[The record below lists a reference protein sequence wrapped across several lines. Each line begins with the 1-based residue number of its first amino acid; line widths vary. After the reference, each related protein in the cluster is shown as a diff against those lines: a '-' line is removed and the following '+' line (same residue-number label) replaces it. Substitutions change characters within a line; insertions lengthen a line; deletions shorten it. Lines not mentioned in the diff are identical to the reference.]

1 MIIFATPKVCKG
13 KTRILYFYLSKLFF
27 YVYFFFLIYY
37 SIQKHSYINSTMPII
52 PLEDDKD
59 DDWILEDEDDPEFQA
74 ILQGNSSKGPAQRT
88 LEGSVAA
95 VSTRPQND
103 KYETIPVPVK
113 INTPTHHAMDFENLK
128 TYIYPTNFE
137 IRDYQYN
144 IVERAFY
151 DNLLVALPTGLGKTF
166 IASTVM
172 LNFLRWFPISK
183 IIFMAPTRPLV
194 AQQIKACCSIAG
206 IPSSKVAILLDK
218 TRRNRA
224 EIWNS
229 RQVFFTTPQV
239 VENDLAS
246 GVVNPKS
253 IALLVIDEAH
263 RAKGNYSYNNV
274 VKFINRFSDSYR
286 ILALTAT
293 PASDVEGVQQIID
306 NLNISKVEVRTEQS
320 IDIVRHMKRKTVERK
335 TCYPSSEITECI
347 ELLAEGIT
355 PVLNTA
361 KERGLLDLTDPTR
374 INFLQCMEISR
385 KIVANPTIPEGL
397 KWSNYFILQLLGM
410 VGQCYRRLNIYGIR
424 SFQSYFNEKFLEFK
438 TKWNAKKSTNKLNA
452 DFYFS
457 DPITTLMDRV
467 EELSKTLTYGHPKIE
482 ALMEELDDF
491 FKNHETAGSRVI
503 IFTEFRES
511 ALEIVQ
517 CIEKANDNRK
527 PHIFIGQSKEKEKF
541 DVENFGKKKQK
552 GQTKKK
558 KDERPSTRSSSENA
572 QMTGMSQK
580 LQKEIIKKFKKGVF
594 NILVATS
601 IGEEGLD
608 IGEVDLII
616 CYDSTSSPIKNIQR
630 MGRTGRKR
638 DGKVLMLFSSNEE
651 SKFDK
656 AMGGYE
662 YIQQHIMKGDFIQLR
677 PQHRMI
683 PDEYKPEAVKQLI
696 QIPEENIELKAEDDE
711 DEIIRIATSYMLGG
725 KGKKGKK
732 ANNNSTKK
740 PAKTFFMPDNVETG
754 FKSAATMVR
763 KVGDNKSLAERNKEK
778 TFLDKLVDS
787 DSESEVDKEN
797 ENVIQ
802 EVDKSKNQEQND
814 HIITELDNTEQSVAG
829 NTKSTTNGTSY
840 SEPENNNQVNQ
851 ESVTANLDSVARVP
865 EPEVI
870 ENSESEEEQ
879 ISKITHNTPAT
890 SVDLSNGPEE
900 TSYKI
905 DSVLIDLIDDD
916 FTFSS
921 DTEGD
926 KVEVI
931 DAVSPEVCK
940 LPEKPATPP
949 IRKSLGVKRKVNKT
963 PDPESNSISIPSS
976 TTKKSHN
983 EVTRKVVQ
991 DPSTTNKKSLG
1002 VKRPRPVSII
1012 DQLKRQKIRSQVI
1025 VSRETQSIIEHE
1037 SRTQSSLPSP
1047 RNMSDEISE
1056 IDVIID
1062 LDDDDDDDNK
1072 VNGHDKS
1079 QTTISKVQPIYEF
1092 SNKEDEGFLSSSQTR
1107 ELYKNYYIAIDS
1119 SDDIPFYDPVQGFS
1133 KIKDT
1138 DKFTMGR
1145 TGLITH
1151 SLRTQRLFQACNAEY
1166 DSQLAAQTK
1175 DNDKQDYTFIL
1186 KK

>member
-1 MIIFATPKVCKG
+1 
-13 KTRILYFYLSKLFF
+13 
-27 YVYFFFLIYY
+27 
-37 SIQKHSYINSTMPII
+37 MPII
-52 PLEDDKD
+52 PLEDDED

-424 SFQSYFNEKFLEFK
+424 SFQNYFNEKFLEFK

-467 EELSKTLTYGHPKIE
+467 EELLKTLTYGHPKIE

-711 DEIIRIATSYMLGG
+711 DEIIRIATLYMLGG

-787 DSESEVDKEN
+787 DSDSEVDKEN

-879 ISKITHNTPAT
+879 ISKMTHNTPAT

-905 DSVLIDLIDDD
+905 DLVLIDLIDDD

-921 DTEGD
+921 DTEGE

-931 DAVSPEVCK
+931 DAVSSEVCK

-983 EVTRKVVQ
+983 EVSRKVVQ

-1047 RNMSDEISE
+1047 RNTLDEISE
-1056 IDVIID
+1056 TDVIID
-1062 LDDDDDDDNK
+1062 LDDDDGDDNK
-1072 VNGHDKS
+1072 VNSHDKL

-1092 SNKEDEGFLSSSQTR
+1092 SNKEDEGFLSSLQTR

-1145 TGLITH
+1145 TGPITH
-1151 SLRTQRLFQACNAEY
+1151 SLRTQRLFQACNAEF

>member
-1 MIIFATPKVCKG
+1 
-13 KTRILYFYLSKLFF
+13 
-27 YVYFFFLIYY
+27 
-37 SIQKHSYINSTMPII
+37 MPII

-361 KERGLLDLTDPTR
+361 NERGLLDLTDPTR

-467 EELSKTLTYGHPKIE
+467 EELLKTLTYGHPKIE

-711 DEIIRIATSYMLGG
+711 DEIIRIATLYMLGG

-840 SEPENNNQVNQ
+840 SEPDNNNQVNQ

-905 DSVLIDLIDDD
+905 DLVLIDLIDDD

-1047 RNMSDEISE
+1047 RNTLDEISE

-1072 VNGHDKS
+1072 VNGHDKL

-1092 SNKEDEGFLSSSQTR
+1092 SNKEDEGFLSSLQTR

-1145 TGLITH
+1145 TGPITH
-1151 SLRTQRLFQACNAEY
+1151 SLRTQRLFQACNAEF

>member
-1 MIIFATPKVCKG
+1 
-13 KTRILYFYLSKLFF
+13 
-27 YVYFFFLIYY
+27 
-37 SIQKHSYINSTMPII
+37 MPII
-52 PLEDDKD
+52 PLEDDED

-467 EELSKTLTYGHPKIE
+467 EELLKTLTYGHPKIE

-711 DEIIRIATSYMLGG
+711 DEIIRIATLYMLGG

-787 DSESEVDKEN
+787 DSDSEVDKEN

-879 ISKITHNTPAT
+879 ISKMTHNTPAT

-905 DSVLIDLIDDD
+905 DLVLIDLIDDD

-921 DTEGD
+921 DTEGE

-931 DAVSPEVCK
+931 DAVSSEVCK

-983 EVTRKVVQ
+983 EVSRKVVQ

-1047 RNMSDEISE
+1047 RNTLDEISE
-1056 IDVIID
+1056 TDVIID
-1062 LDDDDDDDNK
+1062 LDDDDGDDNK
-1072 VNGHDKS
+1072 VNSHDKL

-1092 SNKEDEGFLSSSQTR
+1092 SNKEDEGFLSSLQTR

-1145 TGLITH
+1145 TGPITH
-1151 SLRTQRLFQACNAEY
+1151 SLRTQRLFQACNAEF

>member
-1 MIIFATPKVCKG
+1 
-13 KTRILYFYLSKLFF
+13 
-27 YVYFFFLIYY
+27 
-37 SIQKHSYINSTMPII
+37 MPII
-52 PLEDDKD
+52 PLEDDED

-361 KERGLLDLTDPTR
+361 NERGLLDLTDPTR

-467 EELSKTLTYGHPKIE
+467 EELLKTLTYGHPKIE

-711 DEIIRIATSYMLGG
+711 DEIIRIATLYMLGG

-787 DSESEVDKEN
+787 DSDSEVDKEN

-905 DSVLIDLIDDD
+905 DLVLIDLIDDD

-1047 RNMSDEISE
+1047 RNTLDEISE

-1062 LDDDDDDDNK
+1062 LDDDDDDNK
-1072 VNGHDKS
+1072 VNSHDKL

-1092 SNKEDEGFLSSSQTR
+1092 SNKEDEGFLSSLQTR

-1145 TGLITH
+1145 TGPITH
-1151 SLRTQRLFQACNAEY
+1151 SLRTQRLFQACNAEF

>member
-1 MIIFATPKVCKG
+1 
-13 KTRILYFYLSKLFF
+13 
-27 YVYFFFLIYY
+27 
-37 SIQKHSYINSTMPII
+37 MPII
-52 PLEDDKD
+52 PLEDDED

-361 KERGLLDLTDPTR
+361 NERGLLDLTDPTR

-467 EELSKTLTYGHPKIE
+467 EELLKTLTYGHPKIE

-711 DEIIRIATSYMLGG
+711 DEIIRIATLYMLGG

-787 DSESEVDKEN
+787 DSDSEVDKEN

-905 DSVLIDLIDDD
+905 DLVLIDLIDDD

-926 KVEVI
+926 KVQVI

-1002 VKRPRPVSII
+1002 VKRPRPVSIT

-1047 RNMSDEISE
+1047 RNTLDEISE

-1062 LDDDDDDDNK
+1062 LDDDDDDNK
-1072 VNGHDKS
+1072 VNGHDKL

-1092 SNKEDEGFLSSSQTR
+1092 SNKEDEGFLSSLQTR

-1145 TGLITH
+1145 TGPITH
-1151 SLRTQRLFQACNAEY
+1151 SLRTQRLFQACNAEF

>member
-52 PLEDDKD
+52 PLEDDED

-467 EELSKTLTYGHPKIE
+467 EELLKTLTYGHPKIE

-711 DEIIRIATSYMLGG
+711 DEIIRIATLYMLGG

-787 DSESEVDKEN
+787 DSDSEVDKEN

-905 DSVLIDLIDDD
+905 DLVLIDLIDDD

-931 DAVSPEVCK
+931 DAVSSEVCK

-1047 RNMSDEISE
+1047 RNMLDEISE

-1062 LDDDDDDDNK
+1062 LDDDDDDNK
-1072 VNGHDKS
+1072 VNSHDKL

-1092 SNKEDEGFLSSSQTR
+1092 SNKEDEGFLSSLQTR

-1145 TGLITH
+1145 TGPITH
-1151 SLRTQRLFQACNAEY
+1151 SLRTQRLFQACNAEF

>member
-787 DSESEVDKEN
+787 DSDSEVDKEN

-851 ESVTANLDSVARVP
+851 ESVTANLDSVARMP

-1072 VNGHDKS
+1072 VISHDKS
-1079 QTTISKVQPIYEF
+1079 QTTISKIQPIYEF

-1145 TGLITH
+1145 TGPITH
-1151 SLRTQRLFQACNAEY
+1151 SLRTQRLFQACNAEF

-1175 DNDKQDYTFIL
+1175 DNDKQVYTFIL

>member
-1 MIIFATPKVCKG
+1 
-13 KTRILYFYLSKLFF
+13 
-27 YVYFFFLIYY
+27 
-37 SIQKHSYINSTMPII
+37 MPII
-52 PLEDDKD
+52 PLEDDED

-361 KERGLLDLTDPTR
+361 NERGLLDLTDPTR

-467 EELSKTLTYGHPKIE
+467 EELLKTLTYGHPKIE

-711 DEIIRIATSYMLGG
+711 DEIIRIATLYMLGG

-787 DSESEVDKEN
+787 DSDSEVDKEN

-905 DSVLIDLIDDD
+905 DLVLIDLIDDD

-926 KVEVI
+926 KVQVI

-1047 RNMSDEISE
+1047 RNMLDEISE

-1072 VNGHDKS
+1072 VNGHDKL

-1092 SNKEDEGFLSSSQTR
+1092 SNKEDEGFLSSLQTR

-1145 TGLITH
+1145 TGPITH
-1151 SLRTQRLFQACNAEY
+1151 SLRTQRLFQACNAEF

>member
-1 MIIFATPKVCKG
+1 
-13 KTRILYFYLSKLFF
+13 
-27 YVYFFFLIYY
+27 
-37 SIQKHSYINSTMPII
+37 MPII
-52 PLEDDKD
+52 PLEDDED

-361 KERGLLDLTDPTR
+361 NERGLLDLTDPTR

-424 SFQSYFNEKFLEFK
+424 SFQNYFNEKFLEFK

-467 EELSKTLTYGHPKIE
+467 EELLKTLTYGHPKIE

-491 FKNHETAGSRVI
+491 FKNHETADSRVI

-711 DEIIRIATSYMLGG
+711 DEIIRIATLYMLGG

-787 DSESEVDKEN
+787 DSDSEVDKEN

-851 ESVTANLDSVARVP
+851 ESVTANLDSVVRVP

-905 DSVLIDLIDDD
+905 DLVLIDLIDDD

-926 KVEVI
+926 KVQVI

-983 EVTRKVVQ
+983 EVSRKVVQ

-1047 RNMSDEISE
+1047 RNTLDEISE

-1062 LDDDDDDDNK
+1062 LDDDDDDNK
-1072 VNGHDKS
+1072 VNGHDKL

-1092 SNKEDEGFLSSSQTR
+1092 SNKEDEGFLSSLQTR

-1145 TGLITH
+1145 TGPITH
-1151 SLRTQRLFQACNAEY
+1151 SLRTQRLFQACNAEF

-1175 DNDKQDYTFIL
+1175 DNDKQVYTFIL

>member
-1 MIIFATPKVCKG
+1 
-13 KTRILYFYLSKLFF
+13 
-27 YVYFFFLIYY
+27 
-37 SIQKHSYINSTMPII
+37 MPII
-52 PLEDDKD
+52 PLEDDED

-320 IDIVRHMKRKTVERK
+320 IDIVRHMKRKTVEKK

-361 KERGLLDLTDPTR
+361 NERGLLDLTDPTR

-467 EELSKTLTYGHPKIE
+467 EELLKTLTYGHPKIE

-711 DEIIRIATSYMLGG
+711 DEIIRIATLYMLGG

-787 DSESEVDKEN
+787 DSDSEVDKEN

-905 DSVLIDLIDDD
+905 DLVLIDLIDDD

-1047 RNMSDEISE
+1047 RNTLDEISE

-1072 VNGHDKS
+1072 VNGHDKL

-1092 SNKEDEGFLSSSQTR
+1092 SNKEDEGFLSSLQTR

>member
-1 MIIFATPKVCKG
+1 
-13 KTRILYFYLSKLFF
+13 
-27 YVYFFFLIYY
+27 
-37 SIQKHSYINSTMPII
+37 MPII
-52 PLEDDKD
+52 PLEDDED

-467 EELSKTLTYGHPKIE
+467 EELLKTLTYGHPKIE

-711 DEIIRIATSYMLGG
+711 DEIIRIATLYMLGG

-787 DSESEVDKEN
+787 DSDSEVDKEN

-840 SEPENNNQVNQ
+840 SEPDNNNQVNQ

-905 DSVLIDLIDDD
+905 DLVLIDLIDDD

-931 DAVSPEVCK
+931 DAVSSEVCK

-1047 RNMSDEISE
+1047 RNMLDEISE

-1072 VNGHDKS
+1072 VNGHDKL

-1092 SNKEDEGFLSSSQTR
+1092 SNKEDEGFLSSLQTR

-1151 SLRTQRLFQACNAEY
+1151 SLRTQRLFQACNAEF

>member
-1 MIIFATPKVCKG
+1 
-13 KTRILYFYLSKLFF
+13 
-27 YVYFFFLIYY
+27 
-37 SIQKHSYINSTMPII
+37 MPII
-52 PLEDDKD
+52 PLEDDED

-467 EELSKTLTYGHPKIE
+467 EELLKTLTYGHPKIE

-711 DEIIRIATSYMLGG
+711 DEIIRIATLYMLGG

-787 DSESEVDKEN
+787 DSDSEVDKEN

-840 SEPENNNQVNQ
+840 SEPDNNNQVNQ

-905 DSVLIDLIDDD
+905 DLVLIDLIDDD

-931 DAVSPEVCK
+931 DAVSSEVCK

-1047 RNMSDEISE
+1047 RNMLDEISE

-1062 LDDDDDDDNK
+1062 LDDDDDDNK
-1072 VNGHDKS
+1072 VNSHDKL

-1092 SNKEDEGFLSSSQTR
+1092 SNKEDEGFLSSLQTR

-1119 SDDIPFYDPVQGFS
+1119 NDDIPFYDPVQGFS

-1145 TGLITH
+1145 TGPITH
-1151 SLRTQRLFQACNAEY
+1151 SLRTQRLFQACNAEF

>member
-1 MIIFATPKVCKG
+1 
-13 KTRILYFYLSKLFF
+13 
-27 YVYFFFLIYY
+27 
-37 SIQKHSYINSTMPII
+37 MPII
-52 PLEDDKD
+52 PLEDDED

-424 SFQSYFNEKFLEFK
+424 SFQNYFNEKFLEFK

-467 EELSKTLTYGHPKIE
+467 EELLKTLTYGHPKIE

-711 DEIIRIATSYMLGG
+711 DEIIRIATLYMLGG

-787 DSESEVDKEN
+787 DSDSEVDKEN

-905 DSVLIDLIDDD
+905 DPVLIDLIDDD

-931 DAVSPEVCK
+931 DAVSSEVCK

-983 EVTRKVVQ
+983 EVSRKVVQ

-1047 RNMSDEISE
+1047 RNTLDEISE

-1062 LDDDDDDDNK
+1062 LDDDDGDDNK
-1072 VNGHDKS
+1072 VNSHDKL

-1092 SNKEDEGFLSSSQTR
+1092 SNKEDEGFLSSLQTR

-1145 TGLITH
+1145 TGPITH
-1151 SLRTQRLFQACNAEY
+1151 SLRTQRLFQACNAEF

>member
-1 MIIFATPKVCKG
+1 
-13 KTRILYFYLSKLFF
+13 
-27 YVYFFFLIYY
+27 
-37 SIQKHSYINSTMPII
+37 MPII
-52 PLEDDKD
+52 PLEDDED

-361 KERGLLDLTDPTR
+361 NERGLLDLTDPTR

-467 EELSKTLTYGHPKIE
+467 EELLKTLTYGHPKIE

-491 FKNHETAGSRVI
+491 FKNHETADSRVI

-711 DEIIRIATSYMLGG
+711 DEIIRIATLYMLGG

-787 DSESEVDKEN
+787 DSDSEVDKEN

-905 DSVLIDLIDDD
+905 DLVLIDLIDDD

-926 KVEVI
+926 KVQVI

-1002 VKRPRPVSII
+1002 VKRPRPVSIT

-1047 RNMSDEISE
+1047 RNTLDEISE

-1062 LDDDDDDDNK
+1062 LDDDDDDNK
-1072 VNGHDKS
+1072 VNGHDKL

-1092 SNKEDEGFLSSSQTR
+1092 SNKEDEGFLSSLQTR

-1145 TGLITH
+1145 TGPITH
-1151 SLRTQRLFQACNAEY
+1151 SLRTQRLFQACNAEF

>member
-1 MIIFATPKVCKG
+1 
-13 KTRILYFYLSKLFF
+13 
-27 YVYFFFLIYY
+27 
-37 SIQKHSYINSTMPII
+37 MPII
-52 PLEDDKD
+52 PLEDDED

-361 KERGLLDLTDPTR
+361 NERGLLDLTDPTR

-424 SFQSYFNEKFLEFK
+424 SFQNYFNEKFLEFK

-467 EELSKTLTYGHPKIE
+467 EELLKTLTYGHPKIE

-711 DEIIRIATSYMLGG
+711 DEIIRIATLYMLGG

-787 DSESEVDKEN
+787 DSDSEVDKEN

-879 ISKITHNTPAT
+879 ISKMTHNTPAT

-905 DSVLIDLIDDD
+905 DLVLIDLIDDD

-921 DTEGD
+921 DTEGE

-931 DAVSPEVCK
+931 DAVSSEVCK

-983 EVTRKVVQ
+983 EVSRKVVQ

-1047 RNMSDEISE
+1047 RNTLDEISE

-1072 VNGHDKS
+1072 VNSHDKL

-1092 SNKEDEGFLSSSQTR
+1092 SNKEDEGFLSSLQTR

-1145 TGLITH
+1145 TGPITH
-1151 SLRTQRLFQACNAEY
+1151 SLRTQRLFQACNAEF

-1175 DNDKQDYTFIL
+1175 DNDKQVYTFIL

>member
-1 MIIFATPKVCKG
+1 
-13 KTRILYFYLSKLFF
+13 
-27 YVYFFFLIYY
+27 
-37 SIQKHSYINSTMPII
+37 MPII
-52 PLEDDKD
+52 PLEDDED

-467 EELSKTLTYGHPKIE
+467 EELLKTLTYGHPKIE

-711 DEIIRIATSYMLGG
+711 DEIIRIATLYMLGG

-787 DSESEVDKEN
+787 DSDSEVDKEN

-905 DSVLIDLIDDD
+905 DLVLIDLIDDD

-1047 RNMSDEISE
+1047 RNMLDEISE

-1062 LDDDDDDDNK
+1062 LDDDDDDNK
-1072 VNGHDKS
+1072 VNSHDKL

-1092 SNKEDEGFLSSSQTR
+1092 SNKEDEGFLSSLQTR

-1145 TGLITH
+1145 TGPITH
-1151 SLRTQRLFQACNAEY
+1151 SLRTQRLFQACNAEF

>member
-1 MIIFATPKVCKG
+1 
-13 KTRILYFYLSKLFF
+13 
-27 YVYFFFLIYY
+27 
-37 SIQKHSYINSTMPII
+37 MPII
-52 PLEDDKD
+52 PLEDDED

-320 IDIVRHMKRKTVERK
+320 IDIVRHMKRKTVEKK

-361 KERGLLDLTDPTR
+361 NERGLLDLTDPTR

-467 EELSKTLTYGHPKIE
+467 EELLKTLTYGHPKIE

-711 DEIIRIATSYMLGG
+711 DEIIRIATLYMLGG

-787 DSESEVDKEN
+787 DSDSEVDKEN

-905 DSVLIDLIDDD
+905 DLVLIDLIDDD

-926 KVEVI
+926 EVEVI

-1047 RNMSDEISE
+1047 RNTLDEISE

-1072 VNGHDKS
+1072 VNGHDKL

-1092 SNKEDEGFLSSSQTR
+1092 SNKEDEGFLSSLQTR

-1151 SLRTQRLFQACNAEY
+1151 SLRTQRLFQACNAEF

>member
-1 MIIFATPKVCKG
+1 
-13 KTRILYFYLSKLFF
+13 
-27 YVYFFFLIYY
+27 
-37 SIQKHSYINSTMPII
+37 MPII
-52 PLEDDKD
+52 PLEDDED

-320 IDIVRHMKRKTVERK
+320 IDIVRHMKRKTVEKK

-361 KERGLLDLTDPTR
+361 NERGLLDLTDPTR

-467 EELSKTLTYGHPKIE
+467 EELLKTLTYGHPKIE

-711 DEIIRIATSYMLGG
+711 DEIIRIATLYMLGG

-787 DSESEVDKEN
+787 DSDSEVDKEN

-905 DSVLIDLIDDD
+905 DLVLIDLIDDD

-926 KVEVI
+926 EVEVI

-1047 RNMSDEISE
+1047 RNTLDEISE

-1062 LDDDDDDDNK
+1062 LDDDDDDNK
-1072 VNGHDKS
+1072 VNSHDKL

-1092 SNKEDEGFLSSSQTR
+1092 SNKEDEGFLSSLQTR

-1145 TGLITH
+1145 TGPITH
-1151 SLRTQRLFQACNAEY
+1151 SLRTQRLFQACNAEF

>member
-1 MIIFATPKVCKG
+1 
-13 KTRILYFYLSKLFF
+13 
-27 YVYFFFLIYY
+27 
-37 SIQKHSYINSTMPII
+37 MPII
-52 PLEDDKD
+52 PLEDDED

-320 IDIVRHMKRKTVERK
+320 IDIVRHMKRKTVEKK

-361 KERGLLDLTDPTR
+361 NERGLLDLTDPTR

-467 EELSKTLTYGHPKIE
+467 EELLKTLTYGHPKIE

-711 DEIIRIATSYMLGG
+711 DEIIRIATLYMLGG

-787 DSESEVDKEN
+787 DSDSEVDKEN

-905 DSVLIDLIDDD
+905 DLVLIDLIDDD

-1047 RNMSDEISE
+1047 RNTLDEISE

-1062 LDDDDDDDNK
+1062 LDDDDDDNK
-1072 VNGHDKS
+1072 VNSHDKL

-1092 SNKEDEGFLSSSQTR
+1092 SNKEDEGFLSSLQTR

-1151 SLRTQRLFQACNAEY
+1151 SLRTQRLFQACNAEF

>member
-1 MIIFATPKVCKG
+1 
-13 KTRILYFYLSKLFF
+13 
-27 YVYFFFLIYY
+27 
-37 SIQKHSYINSTMPII
+37 MPII
-52 PLEDDKD
+52 PLEDDED

-467 EELSKTLTYGHPKIE
+467 EELLKTLTYGHPKIE

-711 DEIIRIATSYMLGG
+711 DEIIRIATLYMLGG

-851 ESVTANLDSVARVP
+851 ESVTANLDFVARVP

-905 DSVLIDLIDDD
+905 DLVLIDLIDDD

-1047 RNMSDEISE
+1047 RNMLDEISE

-1072 VNGHDKS
+1072 VNGHDKL

-1092 SNKEDEGFLSSSQTR
+1092 SNKEDEGFLSSLQTR

-1151 SLRTQRLFQACNAEY
+1151 SLRTQRLFQACNAEF

>member
-1 MIIFATPKVCKG
+1 
-13 KTRILYFYLSKLFF
+13 
-27 YVYFFFLIYY
+27 
-37 SIQKHSYINSTMPII
+37 MPII
-52 PLEDDKD
+52 PLEDDED

-424 SFQSYFNEKFLEFK
+424 SFQNYFNEKFLEFK

-467 EELSKTLTYGHPKIE
+467 EELLKTLTYGHPKIE

-711 DEIIRIATSYMLGG
+711 DEIIRIATLYMLGG

-787 DSESEVDKEN
+787 DSDSEVDKEN

-879 ISKITHNTPAT
+879 ISKMTHNTPAT

-905 DSVLIDLIDDD
+905 DLVLIDLIDDD

-921 DTEGD
+921 DTEGE

-931 DAVSPEVCK
+931 DAVSSEVCK

-1047 RNMSDEISE
+1047 RNTLDEISE
-1056 IDVIID
+1056 TDVIID
-1062 LDDDDDDDNK
+1062 LDDDDGDDNK
-1072 VNGHDKS
+1072 VNSHDKL

-1092 SNKEDEGFLSSSQTR
+1092 SNKEDEGFLSSLQTR

-1145 TGLITH
+1145 TGPITH
-1151 SLRTQRLFQACNAEY
+1151 SLRTQRLFQACNAEF